1 MAAGVSNRSVFRNT
15 LGISPSETE
24 SFWNRDI
31 PRDLSAAGGILL
43 SRCINV
49 TTLRGPSTRARLP
62 MAFRCLSLFTAITF
76 ASSLRLSDS
85 LPLSFAA
92 ANRLTHYFLHPFRS
106 FTVNS
111 CVKLIIHRWHWR
123 LFTSRAPLGFRRL
136 PPLSFLLSLLFF
148 SLLLFGRFLL
158 VFFFFFYLE
167 RIEFFSLGILIGRG
181 NSEKN
186 RSLDE
191 CWWDLTSGGGVGEEV
206 EFSRRDFQVE
216 KCKKEFLFC
225 FLTRVFRERFDI
237 AFGINLFLTKLLE
250 GVGKVV

>member
-111 CVKLIIHRWHWR
+111 CVKLIIHRRHWR

-136 PPLSFLLSLLFF
+136 LPLSFLLSLLFF

-158 VFFFFFYLE
+158 VFFFSFYLE

-206 EFSRRDFQVE
+206 EGV
-216 KCKKEFLFC
+216 L
-225 FLTRVFRERFDI
+225 ERFSSGKMQEGIFILFFDTSFQR
-237 AFGINLFLTKLLE
+237 AFWYCVWN
-250 GVGKVV
+250 

>member
-1 MAAGVSNRSVFRNT
+1 MAAGVSNRPVFRNT

-111 CVKLIIHRWHWR
+111 CVKLIIHRRHWR

-148 SLLLFGRFLL
+148 SLWPVSSRLFFLFLFGAYRILFSRDT
-158 VFFFFFYLE
+158 YRE
-167 RIEFFSLGILIGRG
+167 RKLGEESESWWMLMGFNEWRG
-181 NSEKN
+181 
-186 RSLDE
+186 
-191 CWWDLTSGGGVGEEV
+191 CWRGGGESIGEIFKWKNARRNFYFV
-206 EFSRRDFQVE
+206 FWHEFSESVLILRLE
-216 KCKKEFLFC
+216 LIYFLRNC
-225 FLTRVFRERFDI
+225 
-237 AFGINLFLTKLLE
+237 
-250 GVGKVV
+250 

>member
-111 CVKLIIHRWHWR
+111 CVKLIIHRRHWR

-158 VFFFFFYLE
+158 VFFFFYLE

-206 EFSRRDFQVE
+206 EGV
-216 KCKKEFLFC
+216 L
-225 FLTRVFRERFDI
+225 ERFSSGKMQEGIFILFFDTSFQK
-237 AFGINLFLTKLLE
+237 AFWYCVWN
-250 GVGKVV
+250 